1 MSKEHSLVRYTFCPF
16 NSSGISGNLNIN
28 GISCAICGLLI
39 KYGIMTSLNFEL
51 ENYGISKNSSTKLQT
66 YSNLLNLCS
75 YSLYVLKYC
84 LTLLSGC
91 HLSIF
96 TSNFHMNMKAV
107 SMMLLGSRSKFFM
120 ALESIF

>member
-1 MSKEHSLVRYTFCPF
+1 
-16 NSSGISGNLNIN
+16 
-28 GISCAICGLLI
+28 
-39 KYGIMTSLNFEL
+39 MTSLNFEL
-51 ENYGISKNSSTKLQT
+51 ENYGISKNSSTRLQT
-66 YSNLLNLCS
+66 YSSLLNLCS

-107 SMMLLGSRSKFFM
+107 
-120 ALESIF
+120 